1 MDKIFGVPATSL
13 SLVMSALLLIFI
25 LIVSIGAIR
34 RFILVKMG
42 TRNIPRRK
50 GQSILIIIGLML
62 SSTIVATSL
71 GIGDTVR
78 YSIRS
83 VVLDSLGTVD
93 ERISGPG
100 KQLFGDEYFDYSE
113 FEYVKKIT
121 KDFDKIDDLQP
132 YIETQL
138 PVSNDNSGLAES
150 SMNIRGLELNN
161 SSEILFDT
169 KNNEV
174 LLDDLNSNSVYV
186 NSEASDAIK
195 IKVGEKIN
203 IFTNKY
209 I

>member
-1 MDKIFGVPATSL
+1 MDKIFGIPATNL
-13 SLVMSALLLIFI
+13 ALVMSSLLLIII
-25 LIVSIGAIR
+25 LIVSVAGIR
-34 RFILVKMG
+34 RRILVRMG

-113 FEYVKKIT
+113 FLFVKEIT
-121 KDFDKIDDLQP
+121 QDFDKIDDLQP
-132 YIETQL
+132 YIETKL
-138 PVSNDNSGLAES
+138 PVSNDRSGLAES
-150 SMNIRGLELNN
+150 NMNI
-161 SSEILFDT
+161 SC
-169 KNNEV
+169 
-174 LLDDLNSNSVYV
+174 LLYT
-186 NSEASDAIK
+186 SDAAD
-195 IKVGEKIN
+195 E
-203 IFTNKY
+203 
-209 I
+209 

>member
-1 MDKIFGVPATSL
+1 MDKIFGIPATNL
-13 SLVMSALLLIFI
+13 ALVMSSLLLIII
-25 LIVSIGAIR
+25 LIVSVAGIR
-34 RFILVKMG
+34 RKILVRMG

-113 FEYVKKIT
+113 FLYVKEIT
-121 KDFDKIDDLQP
+121 QEFDKI
-132 YIETQL
+132 E
-138 PVSNDNSGLAES
+138 
-150 SMNIRGLELNN
+150 
-161 SSEILFDT
+161 
-169 KNNEV
+169 
-174 LLDDLNSNSVYV
+174 
-186 NSEASDAIK
+186 
-195 IKVGEKIN
+195 
-203 IFTNKY
+203 
-209 I
+209 

>member
-1 MDKIFGVPATSL
+1 MDKIFGVPATNL
-13 SLVMSALLLIFI
+13 SLVMSALLLIII

-93 ERISGPG
+93 ELSLIHISEP
-100 KQLFGDEYFDYSE
+100 
-113 FEYVKKIT
+113 T
-121 KDFDKIDDLQP
+121 RP
-132 YIETQL
+132 Y
-138 PVSNDNSGLAES
+138 
-150 SMNIRGLELNN
+150 
-161 SSEILFDT
+161 
-169 KNNEV
+169 
-174 LLDDLNSNSVYV
+174 
-186 NSEASDAIK
+186 
-195 IKVGEKIN
+195 
-203 IFTNKY
+203 
-209 I
+209 

>member
-1 MDKIFGVPATSL
+1 MQVVPIQQVLVSFTWNKGVKH
-13 SLVMSALLLIFI
+13 IQ
-25 LIVSIGAIR
+25 IGGTEFFFWLAIR

-121 KDFDKIDDLQP
+121 SLLIVSDKDYKKANKVLKGIIHIHFLLQKG
-132 YIETQL
+132 I
-138 PVSNDNSGLAES
+138 
-150 SMNIRGLELNN
+150 
-161 SSEILFDT
+161 
-169 KNNEV
+169 
-174 LLDDLNSNSVYV
+174 
-186 NSEASDAIK
+186 
-195 IKVGEKIN
+195 
-203 IFTNKY
+203 
-209 I
+209 